1 MQPSHQLC
9 IQFFIWLTISLAIE
23 LLIELMVELMMIIID
38 QLMKPI
44 AAIVYHCDCYYYCIS
59 HVLSELIHE
68 LQYRSRTGKK
78 RPTTSTSRTIP
89 TTSSS
94 RCAAHWLPQSHASAR
109 RNAISTC
116 KRMIGVTV
124 AIIVLNS
131 VLCRLD
137 YIRGNVRRLI

>member
-1 MQPSHQLC
+1 MPLPLTDLLKTTETSPAGGGTQELQPSHQLC
-9 IQFFIWLTISLAIE
+9 IQFFIWLTISSAIE

-78 RPTTSTSRTIP
+78 RLQHRPREPSR
-89 TTSSS
+89 
-94 RCAAHWLPQSHASAR
+94 R
-109 RNAISTC
+109 RRHRA
-116 KRMIGVTV
+116 
-124 AIIVLNS
+124 
-131 VLCRLD
+131 
-137 YIRGNVRRLI
+137 VRRTGCRNPTHPPDVTRFQRVN

>member
-68 LQYRSRTGKK
+68 LQYRSRTGKQ
-78 RPTTSTSRTIP
+78 RFTCPSAT

-137 YIRGNVRRLI
+137 YIGGNVRRLI